1 MDLGLAATGALA
13 ALLVVVGAGGAIVA
27 AVAGLL
33 WFVSRV
39 P

>member
-1 MDLGLAATGALA
+1 MDLGLAATGALP
-13 ALLVVVGAGGAIVA
+13 ALLVVVGAAGAVVA

-33 WFVSRV
+33 WFASRV

>member
-1 MDLGLAATGALA
+1 MDLGLAATATLT
-13 ALLVVVGAGGAIVA
+13 ALLVVVGAGGAVVA

-33 WFVSRV
+33 WFVARV

>member
-1 MDLGLAATGALA
+1 MDLGLAATATLTD
-13 ALLVVVGAGGAIVA
+13 LCVVVGAGGAIVA

-33 WFVSRV
+33 WFVYRV

>member
-1 MDLGLAATGALA
+1 MDLGLAATGAMT
-13 ALLVVVGAGGAIVA
+13 ALLVVVGAGGAVVA

-33 WFVSRV
+33 WFASRV